1 MTYSPS
7 RRTSSPTFARGAA
20 DFLHSHEKMAAI
32 VPAVSRLVALRK
44 DCAAILPS
52 VFEYCNVMQ
61 HESDQ
66 LVLGVP
72 NAAFASRLKQQLPQL
87 RSALLK
93 RGWKIDTIRIKVQ
106 LPQDRNEAA
115 RPDKQLALSSP
126 ALAAFT
132 ELSSSLDRNKATAG
146 LHEAVARL
154 IARHRRQEG

>member
-1 MTYSPS
+1 MTHSPY
-7 RRTSSPTFARGAA
+7 RRTSFPASARGVA

-44 DCAAILPS
+44 DCTAILPA
-52 VFEYCNVMQ
+52 VFEHCDVMQ

-93 RGWKIDTIRIKVQ
+93 RGWKIDT
-106 LPQDRNEAA
+106 
-115 RPDKQLALSSP
+115 
-126 ALAAFT
+126 
-132 ELSSSLDRNKATAG
+132 
-146 LHEAVARL
+146 
-154 IARHRRQEG
+154 